1 MKLKNIINRIL
12 LYPFGLLKSLHVLG
26 KNGSRDFNNK
36 FRFKNVIIDDGVC
49 IDFKALIKPNVHL
62 LSNCIINNT
71 NIDSYTY
78 VGKNTIVQNAVIG
91 KFCSISNDV
100 FIGLGSHPIDYFS
113 TSPIFYRKKNIIEI
127 DLILKDYSFQ
137 EYENIK
143 IGNDVWIG
151 AKAIVL
157 DGITIGHGAV
167 VAANA
172 VVTKDIPPYAIV
184 GGVPAKILKYRFND
198 TKIKKLLESNW
209 WDNDLEAIKNKIE
222 DLNNGFN

>member
-1 MKLKNIINRIL
+1 MKLRNIIYRII
-12 LYPFGLLKSLHVLG
+12 LYPFGILKSIHTLG

-36 FRFKNVIIDDGVC
+36 VRFKNVIIDDGVC
-49 IDFKALIKPNVHL
+49 IDFKAVIKPNVHL
-62 LSNCIINNT
+62 LSNCIINNA
-71 NIDSYTY
+71 NIDSYSY
-78 VGKNTIVQNAVIG
+78 VGKNSMVQNASIG

-100 FIGLGSHPIDYFS
+100 FIGLGSHPTDYFS
-113 TSPIFYRKKNIIEI
+113 TSPIFYKKKNIIEI
-127 DLILKDYSFQ
+127 DLISQDYPFQ

-172 VVTKDIPPYAIV
+172 VVTKDVPPYAIV

-198 TKIKKLLESNW
+198 EKIKILLKSNW
-209 WDNDLEAIKNKIE
+209 WDDDLIVIRNKIS
-222 DLNNGFN
+222 DLNKD